1 MTNNNLEQKQEFDFN
16 RVNFNIIDFGR
27 TDFFS
32 LQVVINAYCYQLER
46 TNTGQVY
53 HRPPGYCDLNI
64 EQTGFKVDT
73 GYVWIALESGIT
85 IASNGGSVK
94 YVATNWLTNKEYFFD
109 DYDKAIEKRA
119 ELRKWAKDA
128 HSLRKD
134 FGTLTSETNEH
145 QRVVR

>member
-1 MTNNNLEQKQEFDFN
+1 MINNNLEHKQEFDFN

-53 HRPPGYCDLNI
+53 HKAPGYCDLNN
-64 EQTGFKVDT
+64 EETGFNVKT

-94 YVATNWLTNKEYFFD
+94 YVATNWLINKEYFFD
-109 DYDKAIEKRA
+109 DYDKALERRA
-119 ELRKWAKDA
+119 EIRKWAKDA
-128 HSLRKD
+128 YS
-134 FGTLTSETNEH
+134 FETNEH